1 MSNPLHQKQPLH
13 VLDDDVAA
21 ASADRRPSIARD
33 IRQAKLIL
41 QENSGASGDSVYDH
55 MSVLLRR
62 ILAERPPDV
71 IDYFEEYSRQVR
83 VERLHAD
90 DNRLRET
97 FVEPHRLAA
106 SQFIAPLLT
115 VSRAQME

>member
-1 MSNPLHQKQPLH
+1 MSNPLHHKQPAH
-13 VLDDDVAA
+13 ILDEDVVA
-21 ASADRRPSIARD
+21 ASADRRPSMARD
-33 IRQAKLIL
+33 LRQAKLIL

-71 IDYFEEYSRQVR
+71 IDYFEEYSQQVR
-83 VERLHAD
+83 LERLHVD

-106 SQFIAPLLT
+106 SQFLVPLLT
-115 VSRAQME
+115 VSR